1 MLFPSQN
8 PSNIFFNFVK
18 GCHQLALRCSI
29 GCKTPLIG
37 SRLPRAF
44 DPQPTFKVFSNQLAL
59 NNQTFERHSYLTLFP
74 LKNSSCAFQ
83 LVSAVPIARACSL
96 GIAILLT
103 PDHNGRKFQICTRN
117 GVSSPSSTRAKSF
130 PSVGLS
136 SHHKRTTRSR

>member
-103 PDHNGRKFQICTRN
+103 PDHNEET
-117 GVSSPSSTRAKSF
+117 VPDM
-130 PSVGLS
+130 
-136 SHHKRTTRSR
+136 HWE

>member
-59 NNQTFERHSYLTLFP
+59 NNQTNDT
-74 LKNSSCAFQ
+74 
-83 LVSAVPIARACSL
+83 VI
-96 GIAILLT
+96 
-103 PDHNGRKFQICTRN
+103 
-117 GVSSPSSTRAKSF
+117 
-130 PSVGLS
+130 
-136 SHHKRTTRSR
+136 